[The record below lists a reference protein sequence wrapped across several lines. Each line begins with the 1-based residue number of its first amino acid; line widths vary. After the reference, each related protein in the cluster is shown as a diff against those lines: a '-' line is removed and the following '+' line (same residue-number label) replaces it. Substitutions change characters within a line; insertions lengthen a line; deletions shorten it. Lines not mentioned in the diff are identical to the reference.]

1 MSHSFSTSKS
11 LAQRNCHFNHPA
23 MPKHPARS
31 VSTLTARFGLGI
43 NFGTA
48 VASNVCLLTFLPS
61 ASQFDH
67 VVPGGK
73 RCAPHRR
80 PDLLLLFLARTF
92 GVPPHGPGRD
102 TSCVVVPSVARGV
115 SWVQTAFVFEFSFIS
130 DFRFFCRSFFLTNS
144 CFSSQIFLVTD

>member
-1 MSHSFSTSKS
+1 MAEIDFIKYCWTFFNCNVSHSFSTSKS

-92 GVPPHGPGRD
+92 GVGPHTGGRD
-102 TSCVVVPSVARGV
+102 TLVLSCPDCGGLPGFGLSLCL
-115 SWVQTAFVFEFSFIS
+115 EFSFIS
-130 DFRFFCRSFFLTNS
+130 DLRLS
-144 CFSSQIFLVTD
+144 CQN